1 MDNKT
6 RKKKRWVESFVGKAF
21 IICLLILILV
31 NLLYP
36 SHEKS
41 EEENRMLT
49 QKPKMMVGNLASGS
63 YMEQY
68 ENYQAD
74 QFAGRNF
81 LRKVKVTLNRLGGSR
96 EENGVFI
103 GKKGQL
109 LEDIA
114 VPQQDTLKE
123 NLDAIKAFS
132 QEYSEIPVS
141 MILVP
146 DAAEVLS
153 DRLPAFAKVADQ
165 NAGISQVKKELG
177 DSVQWIDAV
186 KAMNKH
192 KDEKIYYKTDHHWT
206 TLGAFYTFQEAA
218 SALGIDED
226 VSSGYV
232 SYPVATDFNGTLA
245 AKSGCRMGEKEE
257 IDIYVPKDAD
267 NDVTVNYVDEQVKT
281 TSLYQSD
288 KLKTRDKYAVF
299 LGGNNA
305 LIDIKTM
312 SQEQGRILVI
322 KDSYAN
328 SFVPFLTPYF
338 REIVMLD
345 PRYYTGNI
353 QDVMETYHITSVLFL
368 YNGNTF
374 FQDNNINGVLSS
386 EQSNETGVHTEE
398 GAGPAE

>member
-1 MDNKT
+1 MNNNT
-6 RKKKRWVESFVGKAF
+6 RKKKRWPESFVGKAF
-21 IICLLILILV
+21 IVCLLVLIIA

-41 EEENRMLT
+41 DEENRMLT
-49 QKPKMMVGNLASGS
+49 QKPKLTVGNLTSGG

-68 ENYQAD
+68 EAYQAD
-74 QFAGRNF
+74 QFIGRNF
-81 LRKVKVTLNRLGGSR
+81 LRKVKVTLNRIGGSK

-109 LEDIA
+109 LEDIV
-114 VPQQDTLKE
+114 VPEQE
-123 NLDAIKAFS
+123 NLKANLTAIKEFT
-132 QEYSEIPVS
+132 QEYSKIPVS

-146 DAAEVLS
+146 DAASVLS
-153 DRLPAFAKVADQ
+153 SRLPSLAKVADQ
-165 NAGISQVKKELG
+165 NASISQVKKELG

-186 KAMNKH
+186 KTMNKH

-218 SALGIDED
+218 STLGISAD
-226 VSSGYV
+226 VSSAYV

-267 NDVTVNYVDEQVKT
+267 NDVIVNYVDEQVKT
-281 TSLYQSD
+281 TSLYESA

-299 LGGNNA
+299 LGGNTS

-312 SQEQGRILVI
+312 SPEPKRLLVI

-338 REIVMLD
+338 REIVMVD

-353 QDVMETYHITSVLFL
+353 QDVMETYQITDVLFL

-374 FQDNNINGVLSS
+374 FQDNNISGVLSS
-386 EQSNETGVHTEE
+386 GQSNEAGVHTEE
-398 GAGPAE
+398 GADPAE

>member
-1 MDNKT
+1 MDNNI

-21 IICLLILILV
+21 IICLLIFVLA

-49 QKPKMMVGNLASGS
+49 QKPKMTVGNLTSGG

-74 QFAGRNF
+74 QFIGRNF

-109 LEDIA
+109 LEDIV
-114 VPQQDTLKE
+114 VPDQETLKE
-123 NLDAIKAFS
+123 NLTAIKTFS
-132 QEYSEIPVS
+132 QEYSDIPMS

-146 DAAEVLS
+146 DAASVLS
-153 DRLPAFAKVADQ
+153 GSLPSFAKVADQ
-165 NAGISQVKKELG
+165 NACISQVKKELG

-192 KDEKIYYKTDHHWT
+192 QDEKIYYKTDHHWT

-218 SALGIDED
+218 STLGIDAD
-226 VSSGYV
+226 VSSAYV

-257 IDIYVPKDAD
+257 IDIYVPKDTD
-267 NDVTVNYVDEQVKT
+267 NDVTVNYVDEQIKT
-281 TSLYQSD
+281 TSLYES
-288 KLKTRDKYAVF
+288 KMLKTRDKYAVF
-299 LGGNNA
+299 LGGNTS
-305 LIDIKTM
+305 LIDIKTL
-312 SQEQGRILVI
+312 SEKQGRILVI

-328 SFVPFLTPYF
+328 SFVPFLAPYF
-338 REIVMLD
+338 REIVLLD

-353 QDVMETYHITSVLFL
+353 QDVMDTYKITDVLFL

-374 FQDNNINGVLSS
+374 FQDNNISGVLNSGK
-386 EQSNETGVHTEE
+386 SNETGIHTEE
-398 GAGPAE
+398 GTDQTE